1 MAHVTDSHFIL
12 LPAPTA
18 VDARPMN
25 IVQITPGA
33 GGMFCGGC
41 LRDNAL
47 VAALRQAGHH
57 ALMVPLYL
65 PLTLDEPD
73 QSAGTPVFYSG
84 INVFLEQKS
93 ALFRR
98 LPAWMLKP
106 LASRTALRWASG
118 RAATTRAAEAGELTL
133 SMLRGEEGL
142 QARELDAL
150 IAWLRT
156 QPKPDVL
163 CLSNALLAGMARKL
177 KTVLNAPVTCLLSGE
192 DTFLEGLPDGL
203 RDAAWRTLAE
213 RCRDVDLFLPPSR
226 YFANLMQRRLAL
238 RPEQVRVV
246 PGGIQLAGFEVRK
259 SEPRPPTLGYFARM
273 CREKG
278 LDTLV
283 EAYLLLKRRDT
294 ARELRLHVGGGCG
307 PNDEPFVA
315 MLKQKLAAAG
325 VLEHT
330 QFFPNV
336 DRAGK
341 LEFFKSLTVFS
352 TPALYGEAFG
362 LYLLEAWAA
371 GVPVVQ
377 PRHAA
382 FPELL
387 DATGGGV
394 LCEPGDP
401 KSLADAVERL
411 LQDPLHARHLGQHGR
426 AVMEEQFTIERMADN
441 LVATWK
447 SISRDRQVAGQSH
460 SGAG

>member
-1 MAHVTDSHFIL
+1 
-12 LPAPTA
+12 
-18 VDARPMN
+18 MN

-106 LASRTALRWASG
+106 FASRTALRWASG
-118 RAATTRAAEAGELTL
+118 RAATTRASEAGELTL
-133 SMLRGEEGL
+133 SMLRGEEGH

-150 IAWLRT
+150 ITWLQT
-156 QPKPDVL
+156 QPKPDMI
-163 CLSNALLAGMARKL
+163 CLSNALLAGMARQL
-177 KTVLNAPVTCLLSGE
+177 KSELKAPVTCLLTGE
-192 DTFLEGLPDGL
+192 DTFLDALPDGL
-203 RDAAWRTLAE
+203 RETAWRTLSE

-226 YFANLMQRRLAL
+226 YFGDLMQRRLAL
-238 RPEQVRVV
+238 RSEQVRVV
-246 PGGIQLAGFEVRK
+246 PSGIHLEGFEVQK
-259 SEPRPPTLGYFARM
+259 SEPQPPALGYFARM

-307 PNDEPFVA
+307 PSDEPLVA
-315 MLKQKLAAAG
+315 ALKQKLAEAG
-325 VLEHT
+325 VLEQT
-330 QFFPNV
+330 RFFPNV

-341 LEFFKSLTVFS
+341 LGFYKSLSVFS
-352 TPALYGEAFG
+352 APALYGEAFG

-387 DATGGGV
+387 EATGGGV

-401 KSLADAVERL
+401 KSLANAIERL
-411 LQDPLHARHLGQHGR
+411 LADPLHARFLGQRGR
-426 AVMEEQFTIERMADN
+426 AAVEQQFSIERMAAN
-441 LVATWK
+441 LVAAWK
-447 SISRDRQVAGQSH
+447 GVRHDQEVGVPSARS
-460 SGAG
+460 